1 MAEQDKLVNLTIGLK
16 PWARDE
22 VRRQAP
28 KTLEEAFAMV
38 DKLIEHSDGGSER
51 GKKKLFG
58 KKVDAPKK
66 DAPKSNNAEA
76 KSNTKKPLKCWI
88 FTEEHMVKNFP

>member
-1 MAEQDKLVNLTIGLK
+1 MAEREKLFNFTIALK

-22 VRRQAP
+22 VRRQEP

-51 GKKKLFG
+51 GKKKPFEKRLM
-58 KKVDAPKK
+58 
-66 DAPKSNNAEA
+66 
-76 KSNTKKPLKCWI
+76 
-88 FTEEHMVKNFP
+88 H